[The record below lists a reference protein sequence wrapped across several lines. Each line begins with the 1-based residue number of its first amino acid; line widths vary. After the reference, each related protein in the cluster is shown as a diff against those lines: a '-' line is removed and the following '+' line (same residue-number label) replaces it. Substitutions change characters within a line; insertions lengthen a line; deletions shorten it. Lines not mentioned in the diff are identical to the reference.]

1 MSLPLS
7 QFTKLSSRMALSL
20 RDSGVMLTHKLGIM
34 TICVSSRKLSVIAY

>member
-7 QFTKLSSRMALSL
+7 QFTKLPSRMALSL
-20 RDSGVMLTHKLGIM
+20 GDSGVMLAHKLGTM